1 MSYATKA
8 DMVLRFG
15 AQELIQI
22 TDRERIGDIDDS
34 VLDRAIADAEAE
46 INASLQDRY
55 ALPLTT
61 VPPLVTRIACQLIR
75 YFLYDNGAPENVSV
89 SATEARAVLKGIA
102 AGTLRL
108 GLDAFEYRTC
118 LGGRHAHVFGRAV
131 VIQKI
136 PNELTRDARH

>member
-108 GLDAFEYRTC
+108 GLDAAGAAPVPATALTIDSTRTDKD
-118 LGGRHAHVFGRAV
+118 RVFTGVSLA
-131 VIQKI
+131 
-136 PNELTRDARH
+136 DFG